1 MLLANLGRTNLEAII
16 TIRNIPNPGGSI
28 QEMANYIYEDN
39 CKVLSSVEKDLFMNV
54 YRTVYGK
61 PYGEE
66 SLAKSSGLQA
76 SSNESDKAD
85 KESSYEVFKED
96 SPLAG
101 KTFGIGNTAEKGGSL
116 DDLTHKSFEDAK
128 IGEIIS
134 RSMSSG
140 DVQKLTEFMA
150 NEFQRLRREYST
162 AYSSILDMVGR
173 NKELGDIQYARLRE
187 DLYGIL
193 GMFEERVNTSTEN
206 FNAQLEDLKSATNDN
221 FNAIQACMESQERQN
236 GKVALKLQSQV
247 DGLNLKLSDDCLRE
261 PVKKAAQGPQRFDL
275 SPGHNG
281 DQSAN
286 IVDNNIRDL
295 DGPYDRHV
303 TLSERSGSATSVYSS
318 GELNGRNAYVSS
330 CGQGLSRSGDAP
342 KCGLLLQGQESP
354 TFCSNPKTSGG
365 GSTTAGEARRRL
377 VQSNAYNSSSP
388 TLNVGSSRTVA
399 SNLSAPSKERVGL
412 VEDVDEHRERARVS
426 ASYDGRPNHSGNL
439 AAAGTYTRNVVFAN
453 AHPQFA
459 A

>member
-101 KTFGIGNTAEKGGSL
+101 KTFGIGNTAGKGGSL
-116 DDLTHKSFEDAK
+116 DDLTHKSFDDVKA
-128 IGEIIS
+128 GEIIS
-134 RSMSSG
+134 GSMSSG

-150 NEFQRLRREYST
+150 NEFQRLRQEYSTVRQEHST
-162 AYSSILDMVGR
+162 AYSSILDVVGR
-173 NKELGDIQYARLRE
+173 NKELGDIQYARLRK
-187 DLYGIL
+187 DLYGIS
-193 GMFEERVNTSTEN
+193 GMLEERVNTSTEN
-206 FNAQLEDLKSATNDN
+206 FNAQLEELKSATNDN

-236 GKVALKLQSQV
+236 GEVASKLQSQV

-261 PVKKAAQGPQRFDL
+261 PIKKAAQGPQRFDL

-303 TLSERSGSATSVYSS
+303 TLRKRSGSATSVYSS
-318 GELNGRNAYVSS
+318 GELNGRNAYVKRVRRFV
-330 CGQGLSRSGDAP
+330 QILR
-342 KCGLLLQGQESP
+342 LL
-354 TFCSNPKTSGG
+354 
-365 GSTTAGEARRRL
+365 A
-377 VQSNAYNSSSP
+377 
-388 TLNVGSSRTVA
+388 
-399 SNLSAPSKERVGL
+399 VGL
-412 VEDVDEHRERARVS
+412 RQPEKL
-426 ASYDGRPNHSGNL
+426 GLPNG
-439 AAAGTYTRNVVFAN
+439 A
-453 AHPQFA
+453 Q
-459 A
+459 